1 MSISLKYSLLFIA
14 IPILFALNLAFG
26 SVHISMEE
34 LQAVL
39 LGNSDSPVLKTIIFE
54 SRFPRALTAI
64 LCGTAISVSGLQMQV
79 LFRNPLAGPYI
90 LGISSGASLGV
101 SVMIMG
107 GSLFAISVNFLSSWA
122 LAMAAIIGALTLLII
137 IFIISLRVKD
147 IMTVLIVGIMLGAFS
162 TALIGIMQYFSDA
175 NQLKTFVLWTL
186 GSLDNVNYQ
195 EIKVLSI
202 LCFLGILIGIFNIK
216 SLNLMLLGENY
227 AKSIGININKSRLLI
242 ILSSGLLAGSI
253 TAFCGPIGFIGIIVP
268 HLCRIWF
275 KTANVKVIFLATI
288 LMGINFM
295 LLSDFIAH
303 LPSST
308 LVLPINSVTAILG
321 VPIIFW
327 MVLGQKKITES
338 F

>member
-1 MSISLKYSLLFIA
+1 MSNSIKYSLLILA
-14 IPILFALNLAFG
+14 IPLFFALNLAFG
-26 SVHISMEE
+26 SVHITMQE
-34 LQAVL
+34 LADII
-39 LGNSDSPVLKTIIFE
+39 LGNNKSKALNLILFE
-54 SRFPRALTAI
+54 SRIPRALTAI
-64 LCGTAISVSGLQMQV
+64 LSGAAISISGLQMQV

-101 SVMIMG
+101 SLLLMG
-107 GSLFAISVNFLSSWA
+107 GSMFAVTFNFLSSWS
-122 LAMAAIIGALTLLII
+122 LAIAAIVGAMSLLLII
-137 IFIISLRVKD
+137 FTISLKVKD

-162 TALIGIMQYFSDA
+162 TALIGVMQYFSAAD
-175 NQLKTFVLWTL
+175 QLKAFVLWTL

-195 EIKVLSI
+195 EIKVLTI
-202 LCFLGILIGIFNIK
+202 ICIFGVLIAIYNIK
-216 SLNLMLLGENY
+216 SLNLMLLGESY
-227 AKSIGININKSRLLI
+227 AKSMGIQINKSRLLI
-242 ILSSGLLAGSI
+242 ILSSGLLAGAI

-275 KTANVKVIFLATI
+275 KTANVKIIFLASI

-308 LVLPINSVTAILG
+308 LVFPINSVTAILG

-327 MVLGQKKITES
+327 MVLGQKKITDS
-338 F
+338 I